1 MKKHLYLLS
10 LLFVGCVQALAQ
22 QEPLNTQFFFNK
34 LAWNPATAGA
44 AETKQLTGMYRKQW
58 IGFEGA
64 PSIQTLSYDQETF
77 QQRVGLGANLTHFEM
92 GITRVV
98 SADLI
103 YAYKIETKKGAFRIG
118 AAPNIRYFYQN
129 WLDKRLIG
137 DAPLTN
143 DNAVPIQNS
152 GKLLVNVGAGFYYHD
167 AKYYFGAA
175 VNKLVNNNIDFRD
188 EDTVTSREER
198 HFNFMAGA
206 DYALNDELRFTPNI
220 LIKYVYGAPFD
231 ADVNLGLKLQNKYY
245 SGLTYRAGG
254 GQKSK
259 YGESIDIILGL
270 QATEKVFVALSY
282 DIGISALRSYHK
294 GSVELMARY
303 QFDPPANDGPVIS
316 PNDPFANSVKSA
328 KEKAKDKKR
337 LEKQKAKEQ
346 KRLEKEKKRLE
357 KEAEKP
363 SEKTASEGGDDEN

>member
-1 MKKHLYLLS
+1 
-10 LLFVGCVQALAQ
+10 
-22 QEPLNTQFFFNK
+22 
-34 LAWNPATAGA
+34 LAWNPASAGA

-58 IGFEGA
+58 IGFNGA
-64 PSIQTLSYDQETF
+64 PSMQTFSYDQETF

-129 WLDKRLIG
+129 WLDRDLVG
-137 DAPLTN
+137 DAPLQN
-143 DNAVPIQNS
+143 DNAVPNQNS

-175 VNKLVNNNIDFRD
+175 VNKLVKNNIDFRD
-188 EDTVTSREER
+188 EDSVISREER

-206 DYALNDELRFTPNI
+206 DYALNDELQFTPNV

-231 ADVNLGLKLQNKYY
+231 ADINLGLKLQKKYY

-254 GQKSK
+254 GQTSK
-259 YGESIDIILGL
+259 FGESIDVILGL

-282 DIGISALRSYHK
+282 DIGISALRKQHH
-294 GSVELMARY
+294 GSLELMARY
-303 QFDPPANDGPVIS
+303 QFEPPANDGPVIS
-316 PNDPFANSVKSA
+316 PNNPFANSVKSD

-337 LEKQKAKEQ
+337 MEKQKAKEQ
-346 KRLEKEKKRLE
+346 KRLEKEIKRME
-357 KEAEKP
+357 KESEKP
-363 SEKTASEGGDDEN
+363 TEKTASEGSDEKG